1 MNRIFAALSLICTTF
16 LLTNCKSDDGGSQG
30 EQVIIREPE
39 EVYKENKVSIAEYL
53 ANNYMIENQDG
64 TITFD
69 SITSPNYRQQPTIK
83 NDPRLDSV
91 QLTNDKYI
99 IKTITSQVYNPMY
112 GIYENKVT
120 RLEYT
125 KNTDETKYMVYFLLI
140 NEGKGVQPQVIDS
153 VYTKNNVYNL
163 KNETVTNPLRGR
175 FTSFPE
181 TIIEVQANAVTPQLT
196 SGERQLLQFTKT
208 ATNLQMGSDGLTY
221 DEGSAGRIVAFIPSG
236 LYLFN
241 QSGSTKLKSYHSA
254 IVDMTVINTLER
266 DHDLDGIPSK
276 YEVEPSKIGTKL
288 TIEDYFSYSTSGY
301 EDTPNFLN
309 VDDDDDG
316 VPTRI
321 ELIYYDQYELV
332 KYYKYNDPN
341 LLLCSDKPT
350 YLDKECRP
358 YINEDGLWTWEK
370 LDFKPNNPRN

>member
-1 MNRIFAALSLICTTF
+1 MNRIFAALSLICTTL
-16 LLTNCKSDDGGSQG
+16 LLTNCKSDDGGPKG
-30 EQVIIREPE
+30 EEVIIREPE
-39 EVYKENKVSIAEYL
+39 EVYKENKASIAEYL

-64 TITFD
+64 TISFD

-99 IKTITSQVYNPMY
+99 IKTVTSQVYNPNY

-125 KNTDETKYMVYFLLI
+125 KNEDETKYMVYFLVL
-140 NEGKGVQPQVIDS
+140 NEGKGVQPQPIDS
-153 VYTKNNVYNL
+153 VYTRNNIFNL
-163 KNETVTNPLRGR
+163 KNESVTQPLKGR

-181 TIIEVQANAVTPQLT
+181 TIVEYQSGFSTPQLT

-208 ATNLQMGSDGLTY
+208 AINLELGNDGLTY
-221 DEGSAGRIVAFIPSG
+221 EEGSAGRIVAFIPSG

-241 QSGSTKLKSYHSA
+241 QSNSAKLKGYESA

-266 DHDLDGIPSK
+266 DHDLDGILSK

-288 TIEDYFSYSTSGY
+288 SIEDYFSYSTSGY

-309 VDDDDDG
+309 LDDDDDG
-316 VPTRI
+316 VPTRT
-321 ELIYYDQYELV
+321 ELIYYDEYGLS

-341 LLLCSDKPT
+341 LKLCSDKPT

-358 YINEDGLWTWEK
+358 YINEEGLWVWEK
-370 LDFKPNNPRN
+370 LDMKPNNPRN